1 MWGINKQARNC
12 SATHSQ
18 MLKLMHTLRT
28 LSLFITSLLF
38 VTLVNAATPTLE
50 IMSNSY
56 TGTPYVGGTVS
67 AQRNTYVFNA
77 NNPND
82 NTGSLN
88 YFPKINVDYTLT
100 NQLYDSNNAPA
111 LVFGADSTASSSAL
125 AVYTRLAD
133 QGSPLSSH
141 FSSTRTLPNQGIDI
155 NSNYGLRMTVDT
167 SRFVGSAAN
176 TSTVNNGLGYQAGEV
191 TLTWDRPVRNPII
204 NISGLGGVRTTTSNG
219 QVVDRFGISAQFKLT
234 TTANVSDVYAL
245 SGINFSVTNNGEIRN
260 TSTSLGP
267 TASDG
272 GASGSIQVLTS
283 APITV
288 LKFNVYVRTDK
299 TSGNITKG
307 SNDSTLRDAFVFSSS
322 SVDSMVGDLVVS
334 KTNGKTQVYSGDS
347 TIYTVRV
354 TNTGPDTYTG
364 TLLKDV
370 VGTGLTATAVACS
383 STAANNKCTTAP
395 ALSGLGSIDTGALA
409 AGEFYEILVTAR
421 VDAAA
426 GSTVTNTATVELPT
440 LGSST
445 GVSCTTLNAS
455 GITRSFNSTTGAC
468 TTADQDTV
476 LASADLEVSKTSDKT
491 TYNTGDVVKYTIKAW
506 NNGALAVTD
515 AILTDTV
522 PANIAGLSW
531 TCTKYGTAVCPT
543 TANMVTSESSNSLTA
558 NGLNLPANGKDVN
571 YLEFTITGL
580 AYKVGAVANTAS
592 ISTTVFDRN
601 SANNSATANMTI
613 TQNTPITT
621 GNSQNQCLSS
631 QAVNLV
637 SNTAFTSYD
646 ADNTLTAKSY
656 DLKTA
661 GTNPS
666 ILPNTVMY
674 GTGANGALQV
684 KGRLSWSYGSPRS
697 NTTGVTMRVLVDGVI
712 YAVLV
717 TPGKSS
723 NTTATFN
730 ALNGAQVAQAEYAL
744 TSYQTDPGS
753 INFTITLPTTVTSVK
768 VVSTEFQSYAS
779 SGVAG
784 DDIGI
789 GLNEVN
795 ACLKPTFAINKVSEN
810 GTDSFNFG
818 SFTNLTNSNAEII
831 TSGEVVTTVVG
842 TAQSVRLKKST
853 SPVEQGS
860 LLAYATPNTAIS
872 FAESASTLYS
882 LKTVECTDTNTAV
895 SGNSTGNLGSLS
907 GLTQTIPAANVKFAS
922 KFVCRVINSK
932 NAGYVFSGRVFNDN
946 SGTTSDISKAYNAVV
961 DTGEVGIAGSVVELQ
976 DCSTKTVL
984 ASTTTNANGDFKIQT
999 LQDVFSGRSNVCLV
1013 QRNVTGFDS
1022 VSSAKASTV
1031 TATADSSNDQFTIPK
1046 ANNVTSYDGFLFGDA
1061 ELQLVLTQ
1069 NGQKTIVAGDVVD
1082 YPHELTAKSVMNVQT
1097 LTETKEQ
1104 QPANNQPWQ
1113 SLVYVDSNCNG
1124 QLDQGESL
1132 LASRTMKANEKVCLI
1147 QRVISPTTAQG
1158 GDRFIASFKVNAKA
1172 SYTAATLK
1180 ETNSVN
1186 DITTIGTAG
1195 LNISKLVRKTTAC
1208 PAPSNETTPFTVS
1221 NQAAKGDYLE
1231 YQITYT
1237 NNSNKNLVDIV
1248 LKDSVP
1254 IGTVYGTMSCTA
1266 SGCQTQESSGQLK
1279 WTIPGVLAPKQK
1291 GQVGFCVRIP
1301 N

>member
-1 MWGINKQARNC
+1 MWGINKQARSC

-28 LSLFITSLLF
+28 LSLLITSLLF

-56 TGTPYVGGTVS
+56 TGTPYVGGTVL

-245 SGINFSVTNNGEIRN
+245 SGINFSVTNKGEIRN

-334 KTNGKTQVYSGDS
+334 KTNSTTQVYSGG
-347 TIYTVRV
+347 TTTYTVRV

-383 STAANNKCTTAP
+383 TVANNKCTTAP

-421 VDAAA
+421 VDATA
-426 GSTVTNTATVELPT
+426 GSTVTNTATVDVPT

-445 GVSCTTLNAS
+445 GVSCTALNS
-455 GITRSFNSTTGAC
+455 DGITRSFNSTTGAC

-476 LASADLEVSKTSDKT
+476 LAAADLELAKTSDKT
-491 TYNTGDVVKYTIKAW
+491 SYNVGEVVKYTIKAW
-506 NNGALAVTD
+506 NNGATGVTD
-515 AILTDTV
+515 AVLADNV
-522 PANIAGLSW
+522 PNNIASLYWS
-531 TCTKYGTAVCPT
+531 CKSYGTAVCPSS
-543 TANMVTSESSNSLTA
+543 VTNENETNSLTA
-558 NGLNLPANGKDVN
+558 TGLTLPANGKDVN

-580 AYKVGAVANTAS
+580 AYKSGSVTNTAS
-592 ISTTVFDRN
+592 VTTSTFENNLT
-601 SANNSATANMTI
+601 NNSSSVDIIINS
-613 TQNTPITT
+613 NSPITS
-621 GNSQNQCLSS
+621 GSSQNQCLSGQS
-631 QAVNLV
+631 ANLV
-637 SNTAFTSYD
+637 SDTTFKAYLVDNASTAYD
-646 ADNTLTAKSY
+646 NA
-656 DLKTA
+656 LKTA
-661 GTNPS
+661 GTSPT
-666 ILPNTVMY
+666 IVPNSVMY
-674 GTGANGALQV
+674 GTGANGALQL
-684 KGRLSWSYGSPRS
+684 KGRLNWSNGSPKTS
-697 NTTGVTMRVLVDGVI
+697 TSGATLKIMVDGVV
-712 YAVLV
+712 YATLV
-717 TPGKSS
+717 TPAKSS
-723 NTTATFN
+723 NTRASFTAF
-730 ALNGAQVAQAEYAL
+730 NGAQVDTTDYAIG
-744 TSYQTDPGS
+744 SYGTDPVA
-753 INFTITLPTTVTSVK
+753 INFTITLPTTVTMAKIVR
-768 VVSTEFQSYAS
+768 TEFQNVRPNTSTY
-779 SGVAG
+779 VG

-789 GLNEVN
+789 GFNELNV
-795 ACLKPTFAINKVSEN
+795 CLKPTFEMNKVSEN

-818 SFTNLTNSNAEII
+818 SFTNLTDSNAETI

-922 KFVCRVINSK
+922 KFVCRVTNSK

-946 SGTTSDISKAYNAVV
+946 SGTTMVDSNAYNGIE
-961 DTGEVGIAGSVVELQ
+961 DIGELGIAGSVVELQ
-976 DCSTKTVL
+976 DCSTQAVL
-984 ASTTTNANGDFKIQT
+984 ASATTDKNGDFRIQT
-999 LQDVFSGRSNVCLV
+999 LQDVFSSRSKVCLV
-1013 QRNVTGFDS
+1013 QRNVNGYDS
-1022 VSSAKASTV
+1022 VSAKQKGSVLEKT
-1031 TATADSSNDQFTIPK
+1031 TNDLFEIPK
-1046 ANNVTSYDGFLFGDA
+1046 VQSVTSYEGFLFGDA
-1061 ELQLVLTQ
+1061 ELQLVLSQ
-1069 NGQKTIVAGDVVD
+1069 NGQKTIAAGDVVD
-1082 YPHELTAKSVMNVQT
+1082 YPHELMAKSVMNV
-1097 LTETKEQ
+1097 LNVMESKEQ

-1113 SLVYVDSNCNG
+1113 SLVYVDSNCNA

-1132 LASRTMKANEKVCLI
+1132 LTSRTIKANEKVCLI
-1147 QRVISPTTAQG
+1147 QRVVSPTTGQG
-1158 GDRFIASFKVNAKA
+1158 GDRFIASFKVNGKGTYSTATAKE
-1172 SYTAATLK
+1172 S
-1180 ETNSVN
+1180 NSVN

-1195 LNISKLVRKTTAC
+1195 LNITKLVRKTSTC
-1208 PAPSNETTPFTVS
+1208 PAPSNNSTPFTVS

-1231 YQITYT
+1231 YQMTYT
-1237 NNSNKNLVDIV
+1237 NNSNKNLVDVV

-1254 IGTVYGTMSCTA
+1254 IGTVYGAMSCTA
-1266 SGCQTQESSGQLK
+1266 TGCQTEANAGQLK

-1301 N
+1301 D

>member
-1 MWGINKQARNC
+1 MWGTKSMKRIIAF
-12 SATHSQ
+12 SASLGLGL
-18 MLKLMHTLRT
+18 MLN
-28 LSLFITSLLF
+28 SAVI
-38 VTLVNAATPTLE
+38 AAVPTLE
-50 IMSNSY
+50 IVGASGNTTA
-56 TGTPYVGGTVS
+56 TGPSTASQT
-67 AQRNTYVFNA
+67 NTYLFNPDNPTANTFSQSYFPKTTVTYTLENQQYTNGLVFGGSGSSTIFIPLNGQGSPA
-77 NNPND
+77 SSDFTSSRLNPSMG
-82 NTGSLN
+82 TGIDASLN
-88 YFPKINVDYTLT
+88 YGTRVLLQS
-100 NQLYDSNNAPA
+100 QLLGN
-111 LVFGADSTASSSAL
+111 SSWNTTS
-125 AVYTRLAD
+125 
-133 QGSPLSSH
+133 Q
-141 FSSTRTLPNQGIDI
+141 
-155 NSNYGLRMTVDT
+155 YG
-167 SRFVGSAAN
+167 
-176 TSTVNNGLGYQAGEV
+176 GLGYYFGDVVV
-191 TLTWDRPVRNPII
+191 TFNRPVKNPVI
-204 NISGLGGVRTTTSNG
+204 NLSGMGGTFG
-219 QVVDRFGISAQFKLT
+219 GIGISANFKL
-234 TTANVSDVYAL
+234 VSPPTGTSIRVL
-245 SGINFSVTNNGEIRN
+245 SGRNLQVSGFDIKNSATRYGATTGGNNNSSHDQSGAN
-260 TSTSLGP
+260 
-267 TASDG
+267 G
-272 GASGSIQVLTS
+272 GASGSVQVENANT
-283 APITV
+283 ITA
-288 LKFNVYVRTDK
+288 LRFSIYIA
-299 TSGNITKG
+299 S
-307 SNDSTLRDAFVFSSS
+307 DSTSSSSGWGSSAGDAFVFSAS

-334 KTNGKTQVYSGDS
+334 KTNNTTQVYSGDS

-383 STAANNKCTTAP
+383 TVANNKCTTAP

-445 GVSCTTLNAS
+445 GVSCTTLNAN

-558 NGLNLPANGKDVN
+558 TGLNLPANGKDVN

-580 AYKVGAVANTAS
+580 AYKAGAVANTAS

-818 SFTNLTNSNAEII
+818 SFTNLTNSNAETI

-922 KFVCRVINSK
+922 KFVCRVTNSK

-946 SGTTSDISKAYNAVV
+946 SGTTSDTSKAYNAVV

-1172 SYTAATLK
+1172 SYAAATLK